1 MAIAANVELIAT
13 QSWPQGDARDPL
25 GIWGIR
31 ELITGDA
38 SGDSVKV
45 TIQTPAGQDAAYV
58 YNCLAV
64 NIAITNVVQV
74 ASTFIKCRLLSNWPN
89 VDQAAGV
96 NAFSTLRIAGVAGS
110 ADFTNPLAGEA
121 ANGASLIKSNDRF
134 ILMYDPRPTAGQL
147 DIVELEIST
156 QVLNTVY
163 AFEAYGH
170 FWDRAVMDTPGGP
183 RHP

>member
-1 MAIAANVELIAT
+1 MAIASSVELIAT
-13 QSWPQGDARDPL
+13 QVWPQGDARDPL
-25 GIWGIR
+25 GIWGMR
-31 ELITGDA
+31 ELVTGDA
-38 SGDSVKV
+38 SGDGVKV
-45 TIQTPAGQDAAYV
+45 TIQTPAGQGSAYV

-74 ASTFIKCRLLSNWPN
+74 VSTLAKCRLLSNWPN
-89 VDQAAGV
+89 VDRAAGV

-134 ILMYDPRPTAGQL
+134 ILLYDPRSTAGQL
-147 DIVELEIST
+147 NIIELEISA
-156 QVLNTVY
+156 QVLATVY
-163 AFEAYGH
+163 AFEAYGY
-170 FWDRAVMDTPGGP
+170 FWDREVMNAPGGP